1 MLVPSLGFTPLVM
14 IACAVA
20 MVVLR
25 AGASRVF
32 FDIVGTYQA
41 SKMIKDAES
50 AATVLEALH
59 LDAITGIH
67 EAATELSDM
76 FGELADAVIPISREI
91 EEARIQF
98 DKFLT
103 VAEQTKETFDEIAEV
118 GLAFGFAANEA
129 YDAAARMAQLSGVL
143 GGGTTAVGTEIGM
156 VFGLI
161 SGMETEEGMQRLIN
175 LQQQTKFMTEGID
188 ENATAEERRQMIYR
202 NSMRVL
208 DELNTIENRSAATM
222 QQITYVM
229 NQFASQAE
237 LTGESIAAMA
247 AMSATLIEAGEEQGK
262 GGRALRMIYAR
273 LGANTNGA
281 ADAIQNLGIQLYD
294 AEGNMRPFSQILE
307 EVARRYETM
316 NGAEQQALAQSIAGN
331 RHYTRL
337 IKLLENVD
345 RVKQLELEAH
355 EAMFPAM
362 DEANRRRETELF
374 LLEQSE
380 ARLKNYQ
387 SALGDELLPSLR
399 NVTDAQAN
407 FTNTLLQLIETPV
420 LGGFIKG
427 VAGVAMSFRSF
438 LGPAFNVI
446 ISLQNMRIAMETNQA
461 IMRSLNDVV
470 LAGEHAY
477 KNNMG
482 VVVQN
487 TMQLRLYNSILRDVT
502 KQEQL
507 MKIALQQKTKGYNLH
522 AVVDEKSL
530 QRERKRLTTNY
541 QTITALRQEKD
552 ALTKMTDRKFKAAY
566 AGRRYRDVL
575 QELRDKIAEVDA
587 VAERRAH
594 RIAAYETEVFKE
606 NAAAE
611 QEKIRNLQEISTRYN
626 KASYAA
632 SLFGMALM
640 AQNRSEKLQ
649 RAGMFLNIYAMSLQ
663 IAKQYAS
670 YQEKNKDTG
679 ATIANTIAQAK
690 NKAMLDN
697 QLTAIKMN
705 TTHRLTNT
713 TVTKTQMRSVNF
725 STASVITEKQA
736 LDFSTAAAARN
747 TKAKAAASAASL
759 GLAASVRAAATAIY
773 SSLGPLGWLAL
784 GVSALAFAFSDAKT
798 EVDDFNVSL
807 ADFSEATTLAQEHT
821 TDEIKTMIAEQDQI
835 IDDLKGATDAAAKAD
850 LEAAKE
856 TKATLEAAISK
867 QMAGREDLLETY
879 RLIKA
884 EEDAINNSMP
894 TLAVTDWAV
903 LDAGKQLDA
912 LKEEYKDFYDFFE
925 ANSIDS
931 EEELER
937 FIERRNESVV
947 NSTSLAINALSDVTN
962 AGADAIYNFANARE
976 EFFYGFNASN
986 VTGDLIRQVNQ
997 QGVETL
1003 ITTTEVIMTNN
1014 FNGMTVPE
1022 VADQIIDEIES
1033 RGNLNGFNFATAG

>member
-1 MLVPSLGFTPLVM
+1 MLSEMLLPSLGFTPLVM

-32 FDIVGTYQA
+32 FDVVGTYQA

-76 FGELADAVIPISREI
+76 FGELADSVIPISREI

-118 GLAFGFAANEA
+118 GLAFGFAADEA
-129 YDAAARMAQLSGVL
+129 FDAAARMAQLSGVL

-175 LQQQTKFMTEGID
+175 LQQQTKFMTEGIE
-188 ENATAEERRQMIYR
+188 ENSTAEERRQIIYK

-281 ADAIQNLGIQLYD
+281 ADAVQALGIRLHD
-294 AEGNMRPFSQILE
+294 AEGNMRPFSQILQE
-307 EVARRYETM
+307 IALKYQDM
-316 NGAEQQALAQSIAGN
+316 NGAEQQALAQGIAGN

-345 RVKQLELEAH
+345 RVKELELEAH

-374 LLEQSE
+374 LLEQTE

-387 SALGDELLPSLR
+387 SALGDTLLPTLTE
-399 NVTDAQAN
+399 VTKKQILLTD
-407 FTNTLLQLIETPV
+407 TLLQ
-420 LGGFIKG
+420 
-427 VAGVAMSFRSF
+427 VAEAPAIGQLVQTIAALSLSFRSF
-438 LGPAFNVI
+438 LGPMFNTI
-446 ISLQNMRIAMETNQA
+446 ISLQNMRIAIETQRA
-461 IMRSLNDVV
+461 IQRSLNEVV

-477 KNNMG
+477 KNKMN
-482 VVVQN
+482 VIVKN
-487 TMQLRLYNSILRDVT
+487 TMQLKLYNSILRDIRKEEDLARVGAGFDVRLLNL
-502 KQEQL
+502 KNFLPFQKKAISAAIQKKIASEQL
-507 MKIALQQKTKGYNLH
+507 TNALEKELNALDKKRVKTDEEAARMTEIREDIRLEEQARASLNREIEKRSSIVAIGQMRAHEKDAAAQHEKMQALQQQSQMYN
-522 AVVDEKSL
+522 
-530 QRERKRLTTNY
+530 RL
-541 QTITALRQEKD
+541 
-552 ALTKMTDRKFKAAY
+552 
-566 AGRRYRDVL
+566 
-575 QELRDKIAEVDA
+575 
-587 VAERRAH
+587 
-594 RIAAYETEVFKE
+594 
-606 NAAAE
+606 
-611 QEKIRNLQEISTRYN
+611 
-626 KASYAA
+626 SYALSGA
-632 SLFGMALM
+632 GMALM
-640 AQNRSEKLQ
+640 MFGHNEKAQRMGIL
-649 RAGMFLNIYAMSLQ
+649 
-663 IAKQYAS
+663 
-670 YQEKNKDTG
+670 
-679 ATIANTIAQAK
+679 
-690 NKAMLDN
+690 
-697 QLTAIKMN
+697 MN
-705 TTHRLTNT
+705 TAAMAVQIHKMTLGSKAKIKDMIV
-713 TVTKTQMRSVNF
+713 TVKKTYAEQVELIIQKQKIKATVAE
-725 STASVITEKQA
+725 TASTQA
-736 LDFSTAAAARN
+736 ATVAVSQ
-747 TKAKAAASAASL
+747 KAAATGAQA
-759 GLAASVRAAATAIY
+759 AAATAATGATVGFGVAVRATAATIQA
-773 SSLGPLGWLAL
+773 SLGPVGWITLAL
-784 GVSALAFAFSDAKT
+784 GALAMAFTNTKK
-798 EVDDFNVSL
+798 EVDDFSVSMVDFARANELAATMTTEQINAAL
-807 ADFSEATTLAQEHT
+807 ADQKQILKDTKDATSDVSKAQHDAAVQEIADLNAAKTKRIAQREDLQEIFEMHERQEKATAEARRNAVQEQNKVAGAAFAYQKNLLEDIQKEYGDVLEFFKQNSINTIDELNRFVGRTNDATVEAT
-821 TDEIKTMIAEQDQI
+821 
-835 IDDLKGATDAAAKAD
+835 
-850 LEAAKE
+850 
-856 TKATLEAAISK
+856 EAAIGG
-867 QMAGREDLLETY
+867 M
-879 RLIKA
+879 
-884 EEDAINNSMP
+884 
-894 TLAVTDWAV
+894 
-903 LDAGKQLDA
+903 
-912 LKEEYKDFYDFFE
+912 
-925 ANSIDS
+925 S
-931 EEELER
+931 E
-937 FIERRNESVV
+937 VV
-947 NSTSLAINALSDVTN
+947 N
-962 AGADAIYNFANARE
+962 AGADAIYNFGNARE
-976 EFFYGFNASN
+976 ELFYGFRASN

-1033 RGNLNGFNFATAG
+1033 RGNLSGFNFATAG

>member
-1 MLVPSLGFTPLVM
+1 VEREAMISEMLLPSLGFTPLVM

-59 LDAITGIH
+59 MDAITGIH
-67 EAATELSDM
+67 EAATELTDM
-76 FGELADAVIPISREI
+76 FGELADSVIPISREI

-156 VFGLI
+156 IFGLI

-175 LQQQTKFMTEGID
+175 LQQQTKFMTEGIE

-387 SALGDELLPSLR
+387 SALGDELLPALR
-399 NVTDAQAN
+399 NVTDAQTN
-407 FTNTLLQLIETPV
+407 FTNTLLQLVETPV

-427 VAGVAMSFRSF
+427 VAGMAMSFRSF

-446 ISLQNMRIAMETNQA
+446 ISLQNMRIAMETNKA

-507 MKIALQQKTKGYNLH
+507 MELALQQKTKGYHLH

-530 QRERKRLTTNY
+530 QRERQRLTTNY
-541 QTITALRQEKD
+541 ETIHSLREYKNSLTTMNERKRTAILNG
-552 ALTKMTDRKFKAAY
+552 RK
-566 AGRRYRDVL
+566 YRDVL
-575 QELRDKIAEVDA
+575 HELRKEIERLEA
-587 VAERRAH
+587 VAKRRAH
-594 RIAAYETEVFKE
+594 RIATYETKVFKE
-606 NAAAE
+606 SAAAE
-611 QEKIRNLQEISTRYN
+611 QQKIRNLQEVSRRYN
-626 KASYAA
+626 SASYAA

-640 AQNRSEKLQ
+640 GVFKNEKAQ

-663 IAKQYAS
+663 IAKQFAS
-670 YQEKNKDTG
+670 YKVKVKDTG
-679 ATIANTIAQAK
+679 ATISNTIAQKINTA
-690 NKAMLDN
+690 ARRT
-697 QLTAIKMN
+697 QLQAI
-705 TTHRLTNT
+705 
-713 TVTKTQMRSVNF
+713 NF
-725 STASVITEKQA
+725 STVSVISETQA
-736 LDFSTAAAARN
+736 VNLSTAAAARN
-747 TKAKAAASAASL
+747 TQAKVAASAASL
-759 GLAASVRAAATAIY
+759 SLAASVKAAATAIY

-807 ADFSEATTLAQEHT
+807 ADFSKATELAQKHT
-821 TDEIKTMIAEQDQI
+821 SDELKAMIADQDQI
-835 IDDLKGATDAAAKAD
+835 IRDLEGATDANALAD
-850 LEAAKE
+850 LEAAKSL
-856 TKATLEAAISK
+856 KATLESAISK
-867 QMAGREDLLETY
+867 QMAGRGDLLDVY
-879 RLIKA
+879 RFLQDEEQKIEDKYSRTGGGA
-884 EEDAINNSMP
+884 KIIQMNREEDAIN
-894 TLAVTDWAV
+894 
-903 LDAGKQLDA
+903 A

-925 ANSIDS
+925 ANSIES
-931 EEELER
+931 EAELER
-937 FIERRNESVV
+937 FMIRHNNSVV
-947 NSTSLAINALSDVTN
+947 DSTALAIGGMTEVVN

-976 EFFYGFNASN
+976 ELFYGFSASN

-1033 RGNLNGFNFATAG
+1033 RGNLKGFNFATAG

>member
-1 MLVPSLGFTPLVM
+1 MLLPSLGFTPLVM

-59 LDAITGIH
+59 MDAITGIH
-67 EAATELSDM
+67 EAATELTDM
-76 FGELADAVIPISREI
+76 FGELADSVIPISREI

-156 VFGLI
+156 IFGLI

-175 LQQQTKFMTEGID
+175 LQQQTKFMTEGIE

-387 SALGDELLPSLR
+387 SALGDELLPALR
-399 NVTDAQAN
+399 NVTDAQTN
-407 FTNTLLQLIETPV
+407 FTNTLLQLVETPV

-427 VAGVAMSFRSF
+427 VAGMAMSFRSF

-446 ISLQNMRIAMETNQA
+446 ISLQNMRIAMETNKA

-507 MKIALQQKTKGYNLH
+507 MELALQQKTKGYHLH

-530 QRERKRLTTNY
+530 QRERQRLTTNY
-541 QTITALRQEKD
+541 ETIHSLREYKNSLTTMNERKRTAILNG
-552 ALTKMTDRKFKAAY
+552 RK
-566 AGRRYRDVL
+566 YRDVL
-575 QELRDKIAEVDA
+575 HELRKEIERLEA
-587 VAERRAH
+587 VAKRRAH
-594 RIAAYETEVFKE
+594 RIATYETKVFKE
-606 NAAAE
+606 SAADE
-611 QEKIRNLQEISTRYN
+611 QQKIRNLQEVSRRYN
-626 KASYAA
+626 SASYAA

-640 AQNRSEKLQ
+640 GVFKNEKAQ

-663 IAKQYAS
+663 IAKQFAS
-670 YQEKNKDTG
+670 YKVKVKDTG
-679 ATIANTIAQAK
+679 ATISNTIAQKINTA
-690 NKAMLDN
+690 ARRT
-697 QLTAIKMN
+697 QLQAI
-705 TTHRLTNT
+705 
-713 TVTKTQMRSVNF
+713 NF
-725 STASVITEKQA
+725 STVSVISETQA
-736 LDFSTAAAARN
+736 VNLSTAAAARN
-747 TKAKAAASAASL
+747 TQAKVAASAASL
-759 GLAASVRAAATAIY
+759 SLAASVKAAATAIY

-807 ADFSEATTLAQEHT
+807 ADFSKATELAQKHT
-821 TDEIKTMIAEQDQI
+821 SDELKAMIADQDQI
-835 IDDLKGATDAAAKAD
+835 IRDLEGATDANALAD
-850 LEAAKE
+850 LEAAKSL
-856 TKATLEAAISK
+856 KATLESAISK
-867 QMAGREDLLETY
+867 QMAGRGDLLDVY
-879 RLIKA
+879 RFLQDEEQKIEDKYSRTGGGA
-884 EEDAINNSMP
+884 KIIQMNREEDAIN
-894 TLAVTDWAV
+894 
-903 LDAGKQLDA
+903 A
-912 LKEEYKDFYDFFE
+912 LREEYKDFYDFFE
-925 ANSIDS
+925 ANSIES
-931 EEELER
+931 EAELER
-937 FIERRNESVV
+937 FMIRHNNSVV
-947 NSTSLAINALSDVTN
+947 DSTALAIGGMTEVVN

-976 EFFYGFNASN
+976 ELFYGFSASN

-1033 RGNLNGFNFATAG
+1033 RGNLKGFNFATAG

>member
-1 MLVPSLGFTPLVM
+1 VEREAMISEMLLPSLGFTPLVM

-59 LDAITGIH
+59 MDAITGIH
-67 EAATELSDM
+67 EAATELTDM
-76 FGELADAVIPISREI
+76 FGELADSVIPISREI

-156 VFGLI
+156 IFGLI

-175 LQQQTKFMTEGID
+175 LQQQTKFMTEGIE

-387 SALGDELLPSLR
+387 SALGDELLPALR
-399 NVTDAQAN
+399 NVTDAQTN
-407 FTNTLLQLIETPV
+407 FTNTLLQLVETPV

-427 VAGVAMSFRSF
+427 VAGMAMSFRSF

-446 ISLQNMRIAMETNQA
+446 ISLQNMRIAMETNKA

-507 MKIALQQKTKGYNLH
+507 MELALQQKTKGYHLH

-530 QRERKRLTTNY
+530 QRERQRLTTNY
-541 QTITALRQEKD
+541 ETIHSLREYKNS
-552 ALTKMTDRKFKAAY
+552 LTTMNERKRKAILD
-566 AGRRYRDVL
+566 GRKYRDVL
-575 QELRDKIAEVDA
+575 HELRKEIERLEA
-587 VAERRAH
+587 VAKRRAH
-594 RIAAYETEVFKE
+594 RIATYETKVFKE
-606 NAAAE
+606 SAAAE
-611 QEKIRNLQEISTRYN
+611 QQKIRNLQEVSRRYN
-626 KASYAA
+626 SASYAA

-640 AQNRSEKLQ
+640 GVFKNEKAQ

-663 IAKQYAS
+663 IAKQFAS
-670 YQEKNKDTG
+670 YKVKVKDTG
-679 ATIANTIAQAK
+679 ETISNTIAQKINTA
-690 NKAMLDN
+690 ARRT
-697 QLTAIKMN
+697 QLQAI
-705 TTHRLTNT
+705 
-713 TVTKTQMRSVNF
+713 NF
-725 STASVITEKQA
+725 STVSVISETQA
-736 LDFSTAAAARN
+736 VNLSTAAAARN
-747 TKAKAAASAASL
+747 TQAKVAASAASL
-759 GLAASVRAAATAIY
+759 SLAASVKAAATAIY

-807 ADFSEATTLAQEHT
+807 ADFSKATELAQKHT
-821 TDEIKTMIAEQDQI
+821 SDELKAMIADQDQI
-835 IDDLKGATDAAAKAD
+835 IRDLEGATDANALAD
-850 LEAAKE
+850 LEAAKSL
-856 TKATLEAAISK
+856 KATLESAISK
-867 QMAGREDLLETY
+867 QMAGRGDLLDVY
-879 RLIKA
+879 RFLQDEEQKIEDKYSRTGGGA
-884 EEDAINNSMP
+884 KIIQMNREEDAIN
-894 TLAVTDWAV
+894 
-903 LDAGKQLDA
+903 A

-925 ANSIDS
+925 ANSIES
-931 EEELER
+931 EAELER
-937 FIERRNESVV
+937 FMIRHNNSVV
-947 NSTSLAINALSDVTN
+947 DSTALAIGGMTEVVN

-976 EFFYGFNASN
+976 ELFYGFSASN

-1033 RGNLNGFNFATAG
+1033 RGNLKGFNFATAG

>member
-1 MLVPSLGFTPLVM
+1 MISEMLLPSLGFTPLVM

-59 LDAITGIH
+59 MDAITGIH
-67 EAATELSDM
+67 EAATELTDM
-76 FGELADAVIPISREI
+76 FGGLADTVIPISREI

-129 YDAAARMAQLSGVL
+129 YDAAARMAQLAGVL

-156 VFGLI
+156 IFGLI

-175 LQQQTKFMTEGID
+175 LQQQTKFMTEGIE
-188 ENATAEERRQMIYR
+188 ENATAEERRQIIYR

-222 QQITYVM
+222 EQITYVM

-307 EVARRYETM
+307 EVALQYQGM
-316 NGAEQQALAQSIAGN
+316 NGAQQQALAQNIAGN

-345 RVKQLELEAH
+345 RVKELELEAH

-387 SALGDELLPSLR
+387 SALGDELLPALR
-399 NVTDAQAN
+399 NVTDAQTN
-407 FTNTLLQLIETPV
+407 FTNTLLQLIEVPF

-427 VAGVAMSFRSF
+427 VAGMAMSFRSF
-438 LGPAFNVI
+438 LGPAVNVI
-446 ISLQNMRIAMETNQA
+446 ISLQSMRIAMETNKA

-487 TMQLRLYNSILRDVT
+487 TMQYRLYRSVLHDVLKT
-502 KQEQL
+502 EKL
-507 MKIALQQKTKGYNLH
+507 MIVQRQHEIDVEKGY
-522 AVVDEKSL
+522 AITSDAQL
-530 QRERKRLTTNY
+530 QKAKKRLEHDFTYIDILNKRTNAAKKAKY
-541 QTITALRQEKD
+541 ATDDLATALRMHDAELEKV
-552 ALTKMTDRKFKAAY
+552 TKGMKN
-566 AGRRYRDVL
+566 
-575 QELRDKIAEVDA
+575 
-587 VAERRAH
+587 RAR
-594 RIAAYETEVFKE
+594 RIATYETQMFKE

-611 QEKIRNLQEISTRYN
+611 QQKIRNLQEVSKRYN
-626 KASYAA
+626 SASYAA

-640 AQNRSEKLQ
+640 GVFKNEKAQ

-663 IAKQYAS
+663 IAKQFAS
-670 YQEKNKDTG
+670 YKVKVKDTG
-679 ATIANTIAQAK
+679 ATISNTIAQKINTA
-690 NKAMLDN
+690 ARRT
-697 QLTAIKMN
+697 QLQAI
-705 TTHRLTNT
+705 
-713 TVTKTQMRSVNF
+713 NF
-725 STASVITEKQA
+725 STVSVISETQA
-736 LDFSTAAAARN
+736 VNLSTAAAARN
-747 TKAKAAASAASL
+747 TQAKVAASAASL
-759 GLAASVRAAATAIY
+759 SLAASVKAAATAIY

-807 ADFSEATTLAQEHT
+807 ADFSKATELAQKHT
-821 TDEIKTMIAEQDQI
+821 SDELKAMIAEQDLI
-835 IDDLKGATDAAAKAD
+835 IRDLEGATDANALAD
-850 LEAAKE
+850 IEAAKSL
-856 TKATLEAAISK
+856 KATLESAISK
-867 QMAGREDLLETY
+867 QMAGREDLIDVY
-879 RLIKA
+879 RFLLDEEQKIEDKYSRTGGGA
-884 EEDAINNSMP
+884 KIIQMNREEDAIN
-894 TLAVTDWAV
+894 
-903 LDAGKQLDA
+903 A

-925 ANSIDS
+925 ANSIES
-931 EEELER
+931 EAELER
-937 FIERRNESVV
+937 FMIRHNNSVV
-947 NSTSLAINALSDVTN
+947 DSTALAIGGMTEVVN

-976 EFFYGFNASN
+976 ELFYGFSASN

-1033 RGNLNGFNFATAG
+1033 RGNLKGFNFATAG

>member
-1 MLVPSLGFTPLVM
+1 LVLLLS
-14 IACAVA
+14 
-20 MVVLR
+20 LR

-59 LDAITGIH
+59 MDAITGIH
-67 EAATELSDM
+67 EAATELTDM
-76 FGELADAVIPISREI
+76 FGELADSVIPISREI

-129 YDAAARMAQLSGVL
+129 YDAAARMAQLAGVL

-156 VFGLI
+156 IFGLI

-175 LQQQTKFMTEGID
+175 LQQQTKFMTEGIE

-222 QQITYVM
+222 EQITYVM

-307 EVARRYETM
+307 EVALQYQGM
-316 NGAEQQALAQSIAGN
+316 NGAQQQALAQNIAGN

-345 RVKQLELEAH
+345 RVKELELEAH

-387 SALGDELLPSLR
+387 SALGDELLPALR
-399 NVTDAQAN
+399 NVTDAQTN
-407 FTNTLLQLIETPV
+407 FTNTLLQLIEVPF

-427 VAGVAMSFRSF
+427 VAGMAMSFRSF

-446 ISLQNMRIAMETNQA
+446 ISLQNMRIAMETNKA

-487 TMQLRLYNSILRDVT
+487 TMQYRLYRSVLHDVLKT
-502 KQEQL
+502 EKL
-507 MKIALQQKTKGYNLH
+507 MIVQRQHEIDVEKGY
-522 AVVDEKSL
+522 AITSDAQL
-530 QRERKRLTTNY
+530 QKAKKRLEHDFTYIDILNKRTNAAKKAKY
-541 QTITALRQEKD
+541 ATDDLATALRMHDAELEKV
-552 ALTKMTDRKFKAAY
+552 TKGMKN
-566 AGRRYRDVL
+566 
-575 QELRDKIAEVDA
+575 
-587 VAERRAH
+587 RAR
-594 RIAAYETEVFKE
+594 RIATYETQMFKE

-611 QEKIRNLQEISTRYN
+611 QQKIRNLQEVSRRYN
-626 KASYAA
+626 SASYAA

-640 AQNRSEKLQ
+640 GVFKNEKAQ

-663 IAKQYAS
+663 IAKQFAS
-670 YQEKNKDTG
+670 YKVKVKDTG
-679 ATIANTIAQAK
+679 ATISNTIAQKINTA
-690 NKAMLDN
+690 ARRT
-697 QLTAIKMN
+697 QLQAI
-705 TTHRLTNT
+705 
-713 TVTKTQMRSVNF
+713 NF
-725 STASVITEKQA
+725 STVSVISETQA
-736 LDFSTAAAARN
+736 VNLSTAAAARN
-747 TKAKAAASAASL
+747 TQAKVAASAASL
-759 GLAASVRAAATAIY
+759 SLAASVKAAATAIY

-807 ADFSEATTLAQEHT
+807 ADFSKATELAQKHT
-821 TDEIKTMIAEQDQI
+821 SDELKAMIADQDQI
-835 IDDLKGATDAAAKAD
+835 IRDLEGATDANALAD
-850 LEAAKE
+850 LEAAKSL
-856 TKATLEAAISK
+856 KATLESAISK
-867 QMAGREDLLETY
+867 QMAGRGDLLDVY
-879 RLIKA
+879 RFLQDEEQKIEDKYSRTGGGA
-884 EEDAINNSMP
+884 KIIQMNREEDAIN
-894 TLAVTDWAV
+894 
-903 LDAGKQLDA
+903 A

-925 ANSIDS
+925 ANSIES
-931 EEELER
+931 EAELER
-937 FIERRNESVV
+937 FMIRHNNSVV
-947 NSTSLAINALSDVTN
+947 DSTALAIGGMTEVVN

-976 EFFYGFNASN
+976 ELFYGFSASN

-1033 RGNLNGFNFATAG
+1033 RGNLKGFNFATAG

>member
-1 MLVPSLGFTPLVM
+1 
-14 IACAVA
+14 
-20 MVVLR
+20 
-25 AGASRVF
+25 
-32 FDIVGTYQA
+32 
-41 SKMIKDAES
+41 
-50 AATVLEALH
+50 
-59 LDAITGIH
+59 
-67 EAATELSDM
+67 
-76 FGELADAVIPISREI
+76 
-91 EEARIQF
+91 
-98 DKFLT
+98 
-103 VAEQTKETFDEIAEV
+103 
-118 GLAFGFAANEA
+118 
-129 YDAAARMAQLSGVL
+129 
-143 GGGTTAVGTEIGM
+143 
-156 VFGLI
+156 
-161 SGMETEEGMQRLIN
+161 
-175 LQQQTKFMTEGID
+175 
-188 ENATAEERRQMIYR
+188 MIYR

-387 SALGDELLPSLR
+387 SALGDELLPALR
-399 NVTDAQAN
+399 NVTDAQTN
-407 FTNTLLQLIETPV
+407 FTNTLLQLVETPV

-427 VAGVAMSFRSF
+427 VAGMAMSFRSF

-446 ISLQNMRIAMETNQA
+446 ISLQNMRIAMETNKA

-507 MKIALQQKTKGYNLH
+507 MELALQQKTKGYHLH

-530 QRERKRLTTNY
+530 QRERQRLTTNY
-541 QTITALRQEKD
+541 ETIHSLREYKNSLTTMNERKRTAILNG
-552 ALTKMTDRKFKAAY
+552 RK
-566 AGRRYRDVL
+566 YRDVL
-575 QELRDKIAEVDA
+575 HELRKEIERLEA
-587 VAERRAH
+587 VAKRRAH
-594 RIAAYETEVFKE
+594 RIATYETKVFKE
-606 NAAAE
+606 SAAAE
-611 QEKIRNLQEISTRYN
+611 QQKIRNLQEVSRRYN
-626 KASYAA
+626 SASYAA

-640 AQNRSEKLQ
+640 GVFKNEKAQ

-663 IAKQYAS
+663 IAKQFAS
-670 YQEKNKDTG
+670 YKVKVKDTG
-679 ATIANTIAQAK
+679 ATISNTIAQKINTA
-690 NKAMLDN
+690 ARRT
-697 QLTAIKMN
+697 QLQAI
-705 TTHRLTNT
+705 
-713 TVTKTQMRSVNF
+713 NF
-725 STASVITEKQA
+725 STVSVISETQA
-736 LDFSTAAAARN
+736 VNLSTAAAARN
-747 TKAKAAASAASL
+747 TQAKVAASAASL
-759 GLAASVRAAATAIY
+759 SLAASVKAAATAIY

-807 ADFSEATTLAQEHT
+807 ADFSKATELAQKHT
-821 TDEIKTMIAEQDQI
+821 SDELKAMIADQDQI
-835 IDDLKGATDAAAKAD
+835 IRDLEGATDANALAD
-850 LEAAKE
+850 LEAAKSL
-856 TKATLEAAISK
+856 KATLESAISK
-867 QMAGREDLLETY
+867 QMAGRGDLLDVY
-879 RLIKA
+879 RFLQDEEQKIEDKYSRTGGGA
-884 EEDAINNSMP
+884 KIIQMNREEDAIN
-894 TLAVTDWAV
+894 
-903 LDAGKQLDA
+903 A

-925 ANSIDS
+925 ANSIES
-931 EEELER
+931 EAELER
-937 FIERRNESVV
+937 FMIRHNNSVV
-947 NSTSLAINALSDVTN
+947 DSTALAIGGMTEVVN

-976 EFFYGFNASN
+976 ELFYGFSASN

-1033 RGNLNGFNFATAG
+1033 RGNLKGFNFATAG